1 MADIKALE
9 HPTLKVPY
17 EILNKKFRSAQKT
30 IDREISHV
38 HTASSDIEAC
48 LEDKKKIK
56 DVSRVI
62 DNMVEKLCLLKRKAD
77 ESINEELEAARV
89 IKRRVDHLKEA
100 ELLHPHTKPLW
111 HKKRL
116 DRMLVEYFLRAGFY
130 NTAIKLAQ
138 QSEIE
143 DLTNIELFLTSKK
156 IEESLQRKEVVPCLT
171 WCYENKNKLRKM
183 KSTLEFKLRKQEFIE
198 HIRNSRCLEAVKHA
212 RKHFSVLEDDQ
223 KLAEVQR
230 VMGLLAFPGCSSKS
244 PYKDL
249 LDENSWADLVKQ
261 FRFEN
266 FKLHQL
272 NTDSVFT
279 ITLQAGL
286 SALKTPK
293 FHMGDSFRGRHHIH
307 SNVEEFS
314 LICNCQ
320 LNELGKGLP
329 YSHCANSKLICAIS
343 GQALNEHNPPMAL
356 PNGHVYGYN
365 SLNEMADGNDGRIVC
380 PRTKEIFHIDETEK
394 VFVM

>member
-38 HTASSDIEAC
+38 HTASSDIESC
-48 LEDKKKIK
+48 LEEKKKIK

-261 FRFEN
+261 FRYEN

-286 SALKTPK
+286 SALKTPMCYK
-293 FHMGDSFRGRHHIH
+293 QHAMRKSSDCP
-307 SNVEEFS
+307 V
-314 LICNCQ
+314 CNCQ